1 MASIVAKM
9 FFFCKKKTILL
20 IFVECVLCEFLSY
33 DNDQVVKTH
42 LICQEKMMART
53 KSSGAHFRAR
63 CARSECSHC
72 AKTSKNL
79 QKYHFKGIL
88 MWRAARAEVRAR
100 EYNYEKSK
108 VYHPRMLLNIYITHV
123 ASIVAEIIL
132 LEI

>member
-1 MASIVAKM
+1 
-9 FFFCKKKTILL
+9 
-20 IFVECVLCEFLSY
+20 
-33 DNDQVVKTH
+33 
-42 LICQEKMMART
+42 
-53 KSSGAHFRAR
+53 
-63 CARSECSHC
+63 
-72 AKTSKNL
+72 
-79 QKYHFKGIL
+79 